1 MLIAHEAPISI
12 LREIR
17 DITDIQYALV
27 HLFDTHPNYLNFF
40 KLSLNLG
47 REVIL
52 DNSIFEL
59 GVAFDSRRYV
69 DYIHELKPT
78 YYIVP
83 DVLED
88 SDATIKTFFRF
99 TTDYQTIPGLKIG
112 VVQGKT
118 YDELVECYKFMV
130 DHADYIA
137 ISFDYSYYQLIGKST
152 SIEPV
157 QAKLERMCDGRQ
169 RFIEALIADG
179 YWNKYKPHHLL
190 GCSLAREFAGYKHVN
205 NIRSVD
211 TSNPVVA
218 GITGSRYLK
227 NIGLY
232 HKPKVLLAS
241 LIDAEL
247 TSDQMNDVLYNIEEF
262 KHIVGR

>member
-12 LREIR
+12 LEKIR

-47 REVIL
+47 REVLL

-59 GVAFDSRRYV
+59 GVAFDSERYV
-69 DYIHELKPT
+69 EYIYELKPT

-88 SDATIKTFFRF
+88 SNATIEAYTNF
-99 TTDYQTIPGLKIG
+99 TTDYQMVPGLKIG

-118 YDELVECYKFMV
+118 YDELVKCYKFMA

-137 ISFDYSYYQLIGKST
+137 ISFDYSYYQLTGKST
-152 SIEPV
+152 SMDPE

-169 RFIEALIADG
+169 KFIDALIVDG
-179 YWNKYKPHHLL
+179 YWDKRKPVHLL
-190 GCSLAREFAGYKHVN
+190 GCSLAREFASYKYVT

-227 NIGLY
+227 NIGLF
-232 HKPKVLLAS
+232 HKPKVLLAD
-241 LIDAEL
+241 LIDTEL
-247 TSDQMNDVLYNIEEF
+247 TSDQMNDVLYNVEEF